1 MKKMKKTVAVVL
13 MLSVMMML
21 AACGG
26 GNTNNNND
34 NNSNNNDP
42 APAGPS
48 VNVMFDMLGIT
59 DAEVAA
65 TFGEGQEDADEQ
77 GNIWS
82 HTYNMDFAEGKA
94 EVRFIYDDQMVVQSI
109 NMMFG
114 EGNAQLA
121 RENLSARFGEGETVA
136 DETIEGNEFLRWM
149 SEDCEVILN
158 EGNGPVQVIM
168 SILYGMDFENPGD
181 EIGGDYEELPPV
193 EINPELSAM
202 MGKILTDVGELPV
215 LGEMPLDSENFSY
228 YAFCEYQEGLE
239 GLASEAM
246 MGSIAHS
253 VVLVNVPEGISAS
266 AIAEEIE
273 TNADPRKW
281 ICVEAEKTIVS
292 VKGDIV
298 LLVMTQEATAN
309 AINDNFLAL

>member
-1 MKKMKKTVAVVL
+1 MKKMKKALAIVL
-13 MLSVMMML
+13 MLSVVMML
-21 AACGG
+21 GACGG
-26 GNTNNNND
+26 GNTQND
-34 NNSNNNDP
+34 KNETTNQDP

-59 DAEVAA
+59 GTEVVT
-65 TFGEGQEDADEQ
+65 TFGEGQEDADED
-77 GNIWS
+77 GNVWS

-121 RENLSARFGEGETVA
+121 QENLSARFGEGETVA

-149 SEDCEVILN
+149 SENCEVILN

-168 SILYGMDFENPGD
+168 SILYDMDIENPGD
-181 EIGGDYEELPPV
+181 EIGGGYEELPPV

-215 LGEMPLDSENFSY
+215 LGEMPLDSENFQY
-228 YAFCEYQEGLE
+228 FAFCEYQEGLE

-253 VVLVNVPEGISAS
+253 VVLVKVPEGISAS

-273 TNADPRKW
+273 TNVDPRKW